1 VLALLLSLSLFV
13 LHVVVILD
21 AAGALVDH
29 EEWML
34 AHLGN
39 YPGEVVLLGCF
50 FVLFAA
56 HLGAASVAC
65 IVQAGLRRSGLSFF
79 WPPVTLG
86 VRLA

>member
-39 YPGEVVLLGCF
+39 
-50 FVLFAA
+50 
-56 HLGAASVAC
+56 
-65 IVQAGLRRSGLSFF
+65 
-79 WPPVTLG
+79 
-86 VRLA
+86 